1 MVVGKVLRSL
11 GLKFNS
17 VVPSIEEMKDL
28 MKLTLDELSSSLQ
41 AHKAQLLRQIYD
53 HVVEKAFSVKNKT
66 FSTKDE
72 DREAVKDQ

>member
-41 AHKAQLLRQIYD
+41 AHKAQLLRQVYD
-53 HVVEKAFSVKNKT
+53 HVAEKAFSVKNKT
-66 FSTKDE
+66 FSAKDE